1 MDIQHKIDGVGV
13 MRLNKLLRILDS
25 CLAREVMAV
34 CVKRCFYLTI
44 WRGLIKVEELIGV
57 ESIGYRSVTTGM
69 VAM

>member
-34 CVKRCFYLTI
+34 CVKRCL
-44 WRGLIKVEELIGV
+44 LDNMEGV
-57 ESIGYRSVTTGM
+57 DQSGRTDWSREHLRQTDRQT
-69 VAM
+69 